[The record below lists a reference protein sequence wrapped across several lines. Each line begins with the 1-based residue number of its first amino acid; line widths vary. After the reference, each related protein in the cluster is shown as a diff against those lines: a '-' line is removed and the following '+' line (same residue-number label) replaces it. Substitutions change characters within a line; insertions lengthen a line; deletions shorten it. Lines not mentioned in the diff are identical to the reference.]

1 MIREVV
7 VALREVTVAALAGH
21 AGNHVDRSLRILHI
35 RVLDRTPLRHLE
47 GVARIGIE
55 EKLPVGTAAA
65 LVEDLLLPRLPR
77 ELVAL
82 LVILDPVLAR
92 HPHTREREAVIDRH
106 TVPHIHIAGAG
117 ATLDREPRTCA
128 EQRHRNSRRK
138 RQHAVVLQENDALLG
153 RLPRENAMPLLPLG
167 DLLGRRSGSLEFIY
181 LHIYTSFLCQC
192 FCPAA
197 HHCSVTQSAPPR
209 PQASGGP
216 LYRRVSY
223 ITRGILYRAA
233 ISAMSVRSFSRS
245 SAGSSTVTYL
255 PYWSAQYSIA
265 S

>member
-21 AGNHVDRSLRILHI
+21 AGNHVDRSLRVLHI

-47 GVARIGIE
+47 GVTRIGIE
-55 EKLPVGTAAA
+55 EELPVGTAAA
-65 LVEDLLLPRLPR
+65 LVENLLLPRLPR

-106 TVPHIHIAGAG
+106 TVPHIHIPGAG
-117 ATLDREPRTCA
+117 AALDREPCTCA
-128 EQRHRNSRRK
+128 EQRHRNPCRK
-138 RQHAVVLQENDALLG
+138 RQHPVVFQQNDTLLG

-167 DLLGRRSGSLEFIY
+167 DFLGRRSGSLKFIY
-181 LHIYTSFLCQC
+181 LHIFISCFYANASVRQLITASSRSLRHHGPGLPAFL
-192 FCPAA
+192 FID
-197 HHCSVTQSAPPR
+197 
-209 PQASGGP
+209 ASHASP
-216 LYRRVSY
+216 VASW
-223 ITRGILYRAA
+223 YRAA

-255 PYWSAQYSIA
+255 PY
-265 S
+265 